1 MAMAEIGALLKEL
14 HRLRSHIHDLQS
26 KLDFAPKALQAQK
39 NKMAAQD
46 AALKAAQDEIKKLKL
61 TINEKELAVKTTAA
75 QVAKYEKQL
84 DGAANKKE
92 YDTLTQEIA
101 DGKARMNALDDETL
115 TLMGTLEEKVA
126 ALPAIEERTKKVQA
140 EVAQFEKGQTEQLE
154 GWKTEKA
161 RAEGELAEV
170 EKTIPAEMSPIY
182 KRAVASKGHEALAAV
197 DGRVCQSCNT
207 EVTAQM
213 GTELTRGN
221 LVVCKSCGRLLYR
234 A

>member
-1 MAMAEIGALLKEL
+1 MAEIGALLKEL

-39 NKMAAQD
+39 NKAATQD
-46 AALKAAQDEIKKLKL
+46 AALKTAQEEIKKIKL

-75 QVAKYEKQL
+75 QIAKYEKQL

-92 YDTLTQEIA
+92 FDTLTQEIA
-101 DGKARMNALDDETL
+101 DGKARIAATEDETL
-115 TLMGTLEEKVA
+115 TLMGTLEEKIA
-126 ALPAIEERTKKVQA
+126 AMPPIEERTKKVQA
-140 EVAQFEKGQTEQLE
+140 EVAQFEKGQGDQLA

-161 RAEGELAEV
+161 RAEAELAEV
-170 EKTIPAEMSPIY
+170 EKTIPADMEPVY
-182 KRAVASKGHEALAAV
+182 KRAVQSKGHEALAAV
-197 DGRVCQSCNT
+197 DGRVCQSCFT

-213 GTELTRGN
+213 GTELSRGN